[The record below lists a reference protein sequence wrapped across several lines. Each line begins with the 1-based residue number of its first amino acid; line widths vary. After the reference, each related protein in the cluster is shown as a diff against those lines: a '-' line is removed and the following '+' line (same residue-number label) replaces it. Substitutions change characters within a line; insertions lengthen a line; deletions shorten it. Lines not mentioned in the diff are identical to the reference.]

1 MTTTDISIFSLAV
14 GLLLLLVPLYFFRL
28 FKTSLVKATLIATA
42 RMVVQL
48 FLIGLYL
55 KYLFLWNNPLI
66 NILWVLVMVV
76 VAASTAIRRTG
87 LKPRV
92 LFLPVAT
99 GFLSAAILVGMYFL
113 VFVLGLK
120 NPFDARY
127 FIPIMG
133 ILLGNML
140 GVNVLSLSTFYDGVK
155 RERPLFDY
163 LLGNG
168 ATRLESLTPFIRQ
181 AIEKSFMPCIANMA
195 VMGLVSLPG
204 TMIGQILGGSS
215 PDVAIKYQMMIIVIT
230 FSASMVSLMITL
242 WLSGRYAFD
251 AYGRLRDMF
260 QNKH

>member
-120 NPFDARY
+120 
-127 FIPIMG
+127 I
-133 ILLGNML
+133 
-140 GVNVLSLSTFYDGVK
+140 LSTRAISFPSWAFSWAICSVSTSF
-155 RERPLFDY
+155 RSPL
-163 LLGNG
+163 
-168 ATRLESLTPFIRQ
+168 
-181 AIEKSFMPCIANMA
+181 
-195 VMGLVSLPG
+195 
-204 TMIGQILGGSS
+204 
-215 PDVAIKYQMMIIVIT
+215 
-230 FSASMVSLMITL
+230 SMT
-242 WLSGRYAFD
+242 A
-251 AYGRLRDMF
+251 
-260 QNKH
+260 